1 MKSTQNISGTTSRER
16 IAGLDTLRFFAAISV
31 MFAHLLSPLLPG
43 YFNQFPLLLPISEY
57 SRYIFT
63 GGPAV
68 IVFFVISGFCIH
80 FPYRNRTLPTIPFL
94 IARWLRISIPMIIA
108 YFLAQAADLK
118 AYNIIDGFILWSVVC
133 ELVYY
138 SIYPLL
144 LLLSQK
150 TGWAKIFVGSLIVS
164 TLLLLFLGSDE
175 YGNIHVYGF
184 YLNWLIL
191 LPCWLIGVIL
201 AHNYGNNT
209 ERQPGRLELW
219 LLRLTIAL
227 LASILTYLTLKTR
240 IGYYITLIPYSF
252 VCFFWLRAELRLFPN
267 RSPNPI
273 LESLGKFSYS
283 IYLFHVIGAA
293 FLSLIIMH
301 YQIKPFRTFMTVTL
315 VFGMCYLFYLS
326 VEKPAHILS
335 RRIFARLS
343 KVSGL

>member
-1 MKSTQNISGTTSRER
+1 MKLAHNISKTTSKER

-31 MFAHLLSPLLPG
+31 MFAHLFSPLLPG

-57 SRYIFT
+57 SRYLFT

-80 FPYRNRTLPTIPFL
+80 FPYRNRALPTIPFL

-108 YFLAQAADLK
+108 YLVAQAADLK

-144 LLLSQK
+144 LLLSRK
-150 TGWAKIFVGSLIVS
+150 AGWTRIIVGSLIIS
-164 TLLLLFLGSDE
+164 TLLLFFLGSDE

-191 LPCWLIGVIL
+191 LPCWLLGVIL

-209 ERQPGRLELW
+209 ERQPGKLELY

-252 VCFFWLRAELRLFPN
+252 VCFFWLRVELKSFAN
-267 RSPNPI
+267 RNPSPI
-273 LESLGKFSYS
+273 LEYLGKFSYS
-283 IYLFHVIGAA
+283 IYLFHVVGAA
-293 FLSLIIMH
+293 LLNLAIMR
-301 YQIKPFRTFMTVTL
+301 YQIQPFRTFTTVTL
-315 VFGMCYLFYLS
+315 VFGMCCFFYLS
-326 VEKPAHILS
+326 VEKPAHMFS
-335 RRIFARLS
+335 RRIFTRLS
-343 KVSGL
+343 KTRST